1 MMLSPSRS
9 SLDGEDTGKRG
20 KAGPEVSKSGGDVL
34 TLALVS
40 SLAGGDIDEGKAAP
54 EVTKSL
60 MDESV
65 RECINSCISELDRT
79 RTERID
85 ITTPL
90 GIVEE
95 DANKGKPA
103 AVVTRTERDDRV
115 RILTNSCIHELDGIG
130 TH

>member
-1 MMLSPSRS
+1 M
-9 SLDGEDTGKRG
+9 
-20 KAGPEVSKSGGDVL
+20 L

-60 MDESV
+60 RDESV
-65 RECINSCISELDRT
+65 KECINSCISELDRT
-79 RTERID
+79 RTQRID

-90 GIVEE
+90 GIVEK
-95 DANKGKPA
+95 DA
-103 AVVTRTERDDRV
+103 V
-115 RILTNSCIHELDGIG
+115 RILTNSCIDDLEGIG